1 MRRGPALLR
10 RSAVF
15 AALALLAACSSGPP
29 VPDWQTNAKGAMDRA
44 TAAYL
49 RGDTRIAQAEYDT
62 ARREIARTGRA
73 DLLARATLMRCAAR
87 IASLD
92 IGPCTEFEVLR
103 ADAAAPERAYA
114 DYLAARVQPQDVALL
129 PAQHRAVATA
139 SANDAETAL
148 RRIDDPLARLV
159 AAGVLFQ
166 SARAS
171 PATIALAAD
180 TASEQGWRRPLL
192 AWLQVQAALAEKAGD
207 TAEAERLRR
216 RIAVVQGGS

>member
-1 MRRGPALLR
+1 MRPGRAPLR
-10 RSAVF
+10 RAAML
-15 AALALLAACSSGPP
+15 AALALLAACSSAPP

-49 RGDTRIAQAEYDT
+49 RGETRIAQTEFES
-62 ARREIARTGRA
+62 ARRELARTGRT
-73 DLLARATLMRCAAR
+73 DLLARAALMRCAAR
-87 IASLD
+87 VASLD
-92 IGPCTEFEVLR
+92 VSPCAEFELLR

-129 PAQHRAVATA
+129 PPQHRAVATA
-139 SANDAETAL
+139 SANDAEAAL

-166 SARAS
+166 SERAN
-171 PATIALAAD
+171 PGVVALAVD

-192 AWLQVQAALAEKAGD
+192 AWLQVQATLAEKAGD

-216 RIAVVQGGS
+216 RIAVVQGGA